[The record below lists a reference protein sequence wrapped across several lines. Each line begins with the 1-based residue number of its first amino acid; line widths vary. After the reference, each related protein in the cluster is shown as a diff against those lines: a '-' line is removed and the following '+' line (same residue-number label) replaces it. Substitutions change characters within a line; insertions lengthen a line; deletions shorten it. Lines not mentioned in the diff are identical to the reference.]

1 MFDFIKR
8 KFREAIIDPIS
19 DSVREKQEQLAETAS
34 EYAAPSVFYLL
45 FAITGA
51 VAVILVLLS
60 LSLYIGQLLGSYL
73 YGLFIFTSFF
83 ILLFLFVWAMRSCI
97 ETALDSYFKC
107 NTMVP
112 VVGTDSRI
120 KHLAFRSQVFFLAG
134 GSTHLQS
141 CVSPDH

>member
-8 KFREAIIDPIS
+8 KFRGAIIDPIS

-83 ILLFLFVWAMRSCI
+83 ILLFLFVCAMRSRI
-97 ETALDSYFKC
+97 ETAVKKTVYELLKPS
-107 NTMVP
+107 
-112 VVGTDSRI
+112 TDADVTIPLVEAEVLEETEVKRLEQ
-120 KHLAFRSQVFFLAG
+120 H
-134 GSTHLQS
+134 
-141 CVSPDH
+141 

>member
-1 MFDFIKR
+1 MFNFIKR

-19 DSVREKQEQLAETAS
+19 DNVREKQEQLAETAS

-73 YGLFIFTSFF
+73 YGLFIFTSF
-83 ILLFLFVWAMRSCI
+83 L
-97 ETALDSYFKC
+97 SYCFYLY
-107 NTMVP
+107 
-112 VVGTDSRI
+112 G
-120 KHLAFRSQVFFLAG
+120 Q
-134 GSTHLQS
+134 
-141 CVSPDH
+141 CVLVLKQPLKKPYMSF

>member
-60 LSLYIGQLLGSYL
+60 LSLYIGQL
-73 YGLFIFTSFF
+73 TSFF
-83 ILLFLFVWAMRSCI
+83 ILLFLFVWAMRSRI
-97 ETALDSYFKC
+97 ETAVKKTVYELLKPS
-107 NTMVP
+107 
-112 VVGTDSRI
+112 TDADVTIPLVEAEVLEETEVKRLE
-120 KHLAFRSQVFFLAG
+120 KH
-134 GSTHLQS
+134 
-141 CVSPDH
+141 

>member
-83 ILLFLFVWAMRSCI
+83 ILLFLFVWAMRSRI
-97 ETALDSYFKC
+97 ETAVKK
-107 NTMVP
+107 N
-112 VVGTDSRI
+112 RI
-120 KHLAFRSQVFFLAG
+120 
-134 GSTHLQS
+134 
-141 CVSPDH
+141 

>member
-51 VAVILVLLS
+51 VAVILV
-60 LSLYIGQLLGSYL
+60 
-73 YGLFIFTSFF
+73 
-83 ILLFLFVWAMRSCI
+83 
-97 ETALDSYFKC
+97 ETAVKKTVYELLKPS
-107 NTMVP
+107 
-112 VVGTDSRI
+112 TDADVTIPLVEAEVLEETEI
-120 KHLAFRSQVFFLAG
+120 KRLEQH
-134 GSTHLQS
+134 
-141 CVSPDH
+141 